1 MSYLQIFFL
10 DEFLISP
17 STRTV
22 NYLPYAVRLLKVLN
36 NTVFSLYSNSFWLG
50 LLAEYVG
57 TVSIVI
63 ICVKL
68 VELNL

>member
-17 STRTV
+17 STV
-22 NYLPYAVRLLKVLN
+22 NYLPYAVRLLKVLK
-36 NTVFSLYSNSFWLG
+36 NTVFSLYSNSFWQG

-63 ICVKL
+63 IVI
-68 VELNL
+68 VNW